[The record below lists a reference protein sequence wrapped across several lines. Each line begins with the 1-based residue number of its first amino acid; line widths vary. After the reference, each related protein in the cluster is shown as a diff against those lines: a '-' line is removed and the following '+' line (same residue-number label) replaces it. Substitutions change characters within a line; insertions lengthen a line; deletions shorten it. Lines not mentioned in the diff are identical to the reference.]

1 MKRTMIPGKSSNVV
15 GRISSVVVKGA
26 YAPVFYKFDRRL
38 DIDINLPKEPEK
50 DRGNI
55 YVPSDAKTVIYTD
68 TDGQSYEVD
77 INELI
82 EADVDHEITVV
93 DSPFDDNSCDTRSA
107 IGGVAK
113 KVVGPLV
120 RTRFNMLACRNSLM
134 QSSCFRAR

>member
-1 MKRTMIPGKSSNVV
+1 MRPFFINLIGVWGLILICQKSQKRTG
-15 GRISSVVVKGA
+15 G
-26 YAPVFYKFDRRL
+26 
-38 DIDINLPKEPEK
+38 
-50 DRGNI
+50 I

-68 TDGQSYEVD
+68 TDGKSYEID

-82 EADVDHEITVV
+82 EVDVDHEITVV
-93 DSPFDDNSCDTRSA
+93 DSPFEDDSHDDDSCDAKSA

-113 KVVGPLV
+113 RAVGHSV